1 MIRMIAVGIVHSTE
15 KISRRLENHGGV
27 RPIAPRVSAWIET
40 CVDYYAAAATYE
52 QLSRLSDTE
61 LHRRGLARATLGRD
75 VCGALDRYR
84 PGHVRTGSS
93 N

>member
-1 MIRMIAVGIVHSTE
+1 MIRMIAVGIVHSTA
-15 KISRRLENHGGV
+15 KISQNHGGV

-75 VCGALDRYR
+75 VCGALDRSR